1 MDKIFLIF
9 IIITLCFE
17 VFCVL
22 ILFKIYKYLTSK
34 EKSPIKVRDT
44 LEYPDKSGTQEFME
58 EEEMFI
64 PDIEKVD
71 SISIKPITSSEKVED
86 FSDIME
92 KLKRRR

>member
-1 MDKIFLIF
+1 MGKIFLIF

-22 ILFKIYKYLTSK
+22 ILFKIYKYWISK
-34 EKSPIKVRDT
+34 EKGPIKVK
-44 LEYPDKSGTQEFME
+44 EYPINKSSTQEFIG

-64 PDIEKVD
+64 PNIEKVD
-71 SISIKPITSSEKVED
+71 SISIKPVTSSEKVED

-92 KLKRRR
+92 KLKRKGRN